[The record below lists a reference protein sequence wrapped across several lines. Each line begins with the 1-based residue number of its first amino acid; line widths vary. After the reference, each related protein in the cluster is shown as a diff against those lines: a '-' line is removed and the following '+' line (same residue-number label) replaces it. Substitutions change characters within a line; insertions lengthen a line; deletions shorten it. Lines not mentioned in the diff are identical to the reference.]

1 MRWTSRRSS
10 SAWPR
15 MLTPQPPCRLS
26 AGKVVSTANSPQAA
40 CGPGRLGRH
49 QRASLPRFRVG
60 CRGRRLFLGIA
71 GGEHGSAT
79 RTGAHDRRQ
88 QRRAGR
94 SRGQWHGIPLYL
106 SGGPLLYAVT
116 GVAPDS
122 GSDPRADIEAIA
134 TALLAPTPVQVQ
146 EVPTATPAIPVEIPP
161 TMAPIPTATP
171 LPTMVPVP
179 IATSTPIPP
188 PTAAPMRAA
197 LPTATPIPTLPPPPT
212 VAPTPIPT
220 AMVPAAP
227 PQPTATTGP
236 LPTATPRV
244 IRPPTPAA
252 G

>member
-1 MRWTSRRSS
+1 MDVPAVVERLATDADASATLQALGWQGGVYRQFTCKPPAGRVGWVDISVHRFPDSGSAAEAVAYFSASRAESMGLQPVLAPTIGDS
-10 SAWPR
+10 SAA
-15 MLTPQPPCRLS
+15 L
-26 AGKVVSTANSPQAA
+26 AGPAVNGTEYS
-40 CGPGRLGRH
+40 
-49 QRASLPRFRVG
+49 
-60 CRGRRLFLGIA
+60 
-71 GGEHGSAT
+71 
-79 RTGAHDRRQ
+79 
-88 QRRAGR
+88 
-94 SRGQWHGIPLYL
+94 LYL

-134 TALLAPTPVQVQ
+134 TALLVPTPPVQVQ

-171 LPTMVPVP
+171 LPTMVPIP
-179 IATSTPIPP
+179 IPTSTPIPP